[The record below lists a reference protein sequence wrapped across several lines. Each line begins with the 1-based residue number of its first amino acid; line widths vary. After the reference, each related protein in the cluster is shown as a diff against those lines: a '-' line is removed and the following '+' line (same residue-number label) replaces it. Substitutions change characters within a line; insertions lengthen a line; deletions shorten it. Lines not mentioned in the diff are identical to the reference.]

1 LQDNG
6 AVDSHYAFIR
16 PAPTANPWRKS
27 FYDEDHDF
35 GDYSRHF
42 TRTAAANRNSAA
54 APPPSGPYF
63 AYEWKEM
70 NQVDDLIPGSSS
82 AQLGWN
88 SLDYYDYLEAV
99 DHAGNRYHPEQFY
112 PPLTYKRPG
121 LIRDQGHRK
130 PTALTNH
137 RVNPNMQH
145 GMDQQQQQHQL
156 EQFGAQFQQHQLQGT
171 GATKAQ
177 DKVSSVT
184 QSLASA
190 YPNGVM
196 GAISLVAGI
205 VWFLVNKSATPVV
218 KMRSDDEYARAA
230 QFPFDWTF
238 LASIQDPHCR
248 KRAACDL
255 VNERPSILP
264 FTTMLQSMSTTRPVE
279 DLMKSLTDEETYRS
293 VVDLFT
299 ASAFIGDCSQL
310 YPNCSDPIPIQPRDR
325 R

>member
-1 LQDNG
+1 MTAKRWIGTLLTCVCALASASSGSSGSLQDNG

-145 GMDQQQQQHQL
+145 GTVQYSPLINYFNEYFWVCTSNFDFWVFRSTFFSIGSL
-156 EQFGAQFQQHQLQGT
+156 EKCLNFDFL
-171 GATKAQ
+171 
-177 DKVSSVT
+177 DPSF
-184 QSLASA
+184 
-190 YPNGVM
+190 
-196 GAISLVAGI
+196 
-205 VWFLVNKSATPVV
+205 WFEV
-218 KMRSDDEYARAA
+218 
-230 QFPFDWTF
+230 
-238 LASIQDPHCR
+238 
-248 KRAACDL
+248 
-255 VNERPSILP
+255 
-264 FTTMLQSMSTTRPVE
+264 
-279 DLMKSLTDEETYRS
+279 
-293 VVDLFT
+293 
-299 ASAFIGDCSQL
+299 
-310 YPNCSDPIPIQPRDR
+310 
-325 R
+325 